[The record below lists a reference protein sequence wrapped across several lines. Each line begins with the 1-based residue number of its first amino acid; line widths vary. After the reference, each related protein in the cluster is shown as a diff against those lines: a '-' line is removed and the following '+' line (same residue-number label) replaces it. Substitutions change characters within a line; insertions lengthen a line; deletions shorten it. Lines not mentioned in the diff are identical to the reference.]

1 MYDVAGEK
9 SQWVLMQAFC
19 ADVEVVEHEGGGTM
33 VEDVMLEIAVINVA
47 HST

>member
-1 MYDVAGEK
+1 
-9 SQWVLMQAFC
+9 MQAFC

-47 HST
+47 LDVANVEAAA